1 MPAKWKWW
9 RKAWFGS
16 EPWSLHLLL
25 QAEAFPTIYHPHHM
39 YHVHPRSFQNPLTT
53 SMINDRKN
61 NWASKERDR
70 GRKMTGKP
78 ERGWGPKDLYQDTRG
93 IVQSSV
99 CLFFIYLSLFPALSL
114 FLSPSPGIFL
124 SLWPSGKVSH
134 SQSRIQGAAKAR
146 GPRINTSFAGR
157 DLLSFT
163 VSNSSD
169 VEKKRNRIWWKT
181 THMAF
186 NFPDIWK
193 LFRGHGLLRIPSGA
207 AKYA

>member
-1 MPAKWKWW
+1 
-9 RKAWFGS
+9 
-16 EPWSLHLLL
+16 
-25 QAEAFPTIYHPHHM
+25 M
-39 YHVHPRSFQNPLTT
+39 YHVHPCSFQKPLTT

-78 ERGWGPKDLYQDTRG
+78 ERSWRPKDLYRDTQG

-99 CLFFIYLSLFPALSL
+99 CLFFIYLSLFLSL
-114 FLSPSPGIFL
+114 SPGIFL
-124 SLWPSGKVSH
+124 SLWPSGKVTH
-134 SQSRIQGAAKAR
+134 SQSRAQGAAKAR
-146 GPRINTSFAGR
+146 GPWINTSFAGR
-157 DLLSFT
+157 DLLSFA

-193 LFRGHGLLRIPSGA
+193 VFRGHGPLQIQSCQDQDLSMLKAQIRCLWKVFFSFATSVLIRIAVQKISSA
-207 AKYA
+207 HELSLEYNSA